1 MTAIKYKKYI
11 LYYIVVIAFFIVMLT
26 ILSFVWTSGSYK
38 IYRFLP
44 FESSILAFG
53 IFFIIYC
60 ISPIIGVLL
69 SYFLG
74 PIFLWVHKKL
84 IGRKMSYYI
93 EEKIVPDQL
102 KFNFSRIFFPALMA
116 LNLAMMVADNSFV
129 QELILTPQSLTSG
142 GLLVIVLTIPALLL
156 ITIGISAALF
166 SPTYFLLDAGI
177 VYTNREKVKATTEPI
192 EVRGVGSWYSNFL
205 KGYAGLG
212 TLFSLYMIVFEA
224 FTTLGTMETDFNISI
239 IIGLTNWI
247 LMPLLLSLLSIPMIF
262 ILDKTYT
269 KRMAYIQKYTRKLGI
284 TTPLSDVLTFKE

>member
-1 MTAIKYKKYI
+1 MTTTRYKNYI
-11 LYYIVVIAFFIVMLT
+11 LYYIVVIAFFIVIFI
-26 ILSFVWTSGSYK
+26 ILSFVWTTGSQK
-38 IYRFLP
+38 TYRFLP
-44 FESSILAFG
+44 FESTMLAYL
-53 IFFIIYC
+53 IFLIFYC
-60 ISPIIGVLL
+60 ISPIIGVLF

-74 PIFLWVHKKL
+74 PFFLWVHKKL
-84 IGRKMSYYI
+84 IGKKMSYYI

-102 KFNFSRIFFPALMA
+102 KFNFSRIFFPSLMA
-116 LNLAMMVADNSFV
+116 INLAMMVADNNFV

-142 GLLVIVLTIPALLL
+142 GLLVLIQTIPALLL

-224 FTTLGTMETDFNISI
+224 FTTMGTDFNIAI
-239 IIGLTNWI
+239 MIGLINWI
-247 LMPLLLSLLSIPMIF
+247 LMPLFLSLLSIPMIF
-262 ILDKTYT
+262 ILDKTYN
-269 KRMAYIQKYTRKLGI
+269 KRMTYILKYTRKLGI
-284 TTPLSDVLTFKE
+284 TNPLSDILTFKE